1 MEAVAALA
9 VLFGSMASVVT
20 GFGFA
25 LVCGPF
31 LVAAYGA
38 PEGVQINLLVSAIL
52 SVLLLLSGWQHLDR
66 RSTIGLLVPAAVAS
80 VGLGVFV
87 RGSDTDLLTAVSGAV
102 CLVGVIV
109 VARGR
114 VFHRVTGR
122 VGTTLVGTVSGAMN
136 VVAGISGPPV
146 VLFGATIGWPPK
158 VARPTL
164 QAYFL
169 GINIVALATLGLPDD
184 LPLVMVAA
192 MLVGLVLGRPLVH
205 RLQAEHVRVAALVI
219 AGIGSL
225 LAVVRGLT

>member
-1 MEAVAALA
+1 MAALA
-9 VLFGSMASVVT
+9 VLFGSMASVVA

-25 LVCGPF
+25 LVCSPF

-52 SVLLLLSGWQHLDR
+52 SVLLLLSGRQHLDR
-66 RSTIGLLVPAAVAS
+66 RSTVGLLVPAAVTTIAF
-80 VGLGVFV
+80 GYLV
-87 RGSDTDLLTAVSGAV
+87 RDSDTDVLTAVSGVV
-102 CLVGVIV
+102 CLIGVIV

-114 VFHRVTGR
+114 VFHRVTGH
-122 VGTTLVGTVSGAMN
+122 VGTTLVGAVSGAMN

-169 GINIVALATLGLPDD
+169 GINIVALATLGLPDE
-184 LPLVMVAA
+184 LPIVMVAA
-192 MLVGLVLGRPLVH
+192 MLAGLVLGQPLAR
-205 RLQAEHVRVAALVI
+205 RLEHDQVRAAALVI
-219 AGIGSL
+219 AGIGSV
-225 LAVVRGLT
+225 LAIVRGLA